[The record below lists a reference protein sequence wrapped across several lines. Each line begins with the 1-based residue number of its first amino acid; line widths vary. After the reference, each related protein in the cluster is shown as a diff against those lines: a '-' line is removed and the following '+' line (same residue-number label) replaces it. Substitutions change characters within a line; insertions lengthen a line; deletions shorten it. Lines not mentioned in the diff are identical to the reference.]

1 MVIIGYEL
9 VGYLLF
15 YSFMSCVT
23 FKKSTLMAYAEIK
36 IQQTSQTSFSVKA
49 NLDEETS
56 SINL

>member
-1 MVIIGYEL
+1 
-9 VGYLLF
+9 
-15 YSFMSCVT
+15 
-23 FKKSTLMAYAEIK
+23 MAYAEIK